1 MADTSP
7 YDSAAEPPAPHQ
19 DLSASEAMDAY
30 RYLFDLVNRIRIKN
44 DDDRLAA
51 RAGWC
56 INLVFHEGDTLAVR
70 ERAWQL
76 FDHYCAN
83 VDMDQMV
90 YWHGGMPSQFRSN
103 YAAKRIVEKRKLT
116 QENPAGY
123 AMYFNLAS
131 GSPKPPEAWENNAQ
145 EYFFKCLINNSE
157 GLWDVPKWR
166 EEQPPAMSAMR
177 LCFPVSWT
185 QSRAQER
192 DVAWFTNELVRLM
205 QPFWCTA
212 GWGIVPAV
220 EERNIDSS
228 SHGQQKL
235 FPWLERFPGL
245 DAIPS
250 QALTNPR
257 FNQAMHSINWINYVS
272 DPLLDKLGG
281 REAVKA
287 KAAES
292 PYLGVSEVGNCLM
305 IRAGQFPALGDTQ
318 AGHKLPGYGA
328 AARLLKP
335 IRTGAFHNNF
345 VAKLGASYEDE
356 QLIDCEQYLARFD
369 QY

>member
-1 MADTSP
+1 MPNASP
-7 YDSAAEPPAPHQ
+7 YSSATEPPAPRQ
-19 DLSASEAMDAY
+19 DLSAGETMDAY
-30 RYLFDLVNRIRIKN
+30 HYLFDLLNRIQVKN
-44 DDDRLAA
+44 DDDRVAA

-70 ERAWQL
+70 ERAL
-76 FDHYCAN
+76 KVLNHYCEN
-83 VDMDQMV
+83 VDVEQMV
-90 YWHGGMPSQFRSN
+90 FWQGGMP
-103 YAAKRIVEKRKLT
+103 AKFSSPGAQKKIKELRVRWTADPKL
-116 QENPAGY
+116 G
-123 AMYFNLAS
+123 AMYFNIAS
-131 GSPKPPEAWENNAQ
+131 GNPKPPEVWENNAQ
-145 EYFFKCLINNSE
+145 EYFFRCRIRNSE
-157 GLWDVPKWR
+157 GIWEVPKWR
-166 EEQPPAMSAMR
+166 EETPPAMSAMR
-177 LCFPVSWT
+177 MCFPVSWT
-185 QSRAQER
+185 QSRTHER

-228 SHGQQKL
+228 SRGQQYL
-235 FPWLERFPGL
+235 YPWLERFPGL

-250 QALTNPR
+250 SALTDPD

-305 IRAGQFPALGDTQ
+305 IRAGQFPALGDTL

-335 IRTGAFHNNF
+335 IRVAAFHNNF
-345 VAKLGASYEDE
+345 VARLGGSYEDE

-369 QY
+369 RY